1 MTNKTDPRRPNQGK
15 RARRASQPPMT
26 PAMRRRQFL
35 KAAGVGGASLFL
47 PSVERRSHAGPGDGP
62 PCRLV
67 VFFHSHGVYYDSWK
81 MRLPNSPDGDQLDW
95 EFELANVGAEEF
107 SPILAPLHEHRNDMI
122 VLDGLSYLTAM
133 NDPYGDGHAKGWMT
147 AMTGNY
153 ARETY
158 DEVKSHAL
166 TPSFDQIVKQIVRA
180 EDPSLTDLASL
191 EYGIRPWDGTFHH
204 MNYGLDPQGNAVKV
218 PHVVDPAAAFATL
231 FPDTEGDP
239 VAAARTTVL
248 ERAAEQYD
256 QLLPKLSSEDRTKL
270 ELHRDLVYDLETR
283 VEALQNLEC
292 SEPLLDPWDGGW
304 EWTSEMYNYR
314 TPAMFD
320 LAAAAIAC
328 RISRVVSF
336 QCAVPPIDLLGGAGD
351 YHHDYAHQSAP
362 GAEPDKV
369 DVVTQQGVAHA
380 DQVRMMVERL
390 KAIPEDG
397 GSVFDNT
404 IVLWIS
410 ELATGGHTHDQVPV
424 VMLAGQNTPFARG
437 RYLRFGQT
445 TPKPIPPGQAW
456 NPSGFVGQPYNPA
469 IVSVIRAMGGEQ
481 NHFGMK
487 SITGTFPDGTTTEVG
502 LTGPMARLYG

>member
-1 MTNKTDPRRPNQGK
+1 MTRKTDPKLRTRPK
-15 RARRASQPPMT
+15 T
-26 PAMRRRQFL
+26 PARSQSWRRRQFL
-35 KAAGVGGASLFL
+35 QAAGIGGGSLFL
-47 PSVERRSHAGPGDGP
+47 PSLERRSLAGPGDGP
-62 PCRLV
+62 PCRVV
-67 VFFHSHGVYYDSWK
+67 VFFHEHGVFYDSWK
-81 MRLPNSPDGDQLDW
+81 MRLPNSPSSDQLDW
-95 EFELANVGAEEF
+95 EFDLGPVGVDEF
-107 SPILAPLHEHRNDMI
+107 STILAPLYDHRDDMI

-133 NDPYGDGHAKGWMT
+133 NDPFGDGHAKGWMT

-166 TPSFDQIVKQIVRA
+166 TPSFDQIIKEIVRA
-180 EDPSLTDLASL
+180 EDSSLTDLASL

-204 MNYGLDPQGNAVKV
+204 MNYGLDPQGSAVKI

-231 FPDTEGDP
+231 FPDTDGDP

-256 QLLPKLSSEDRTKL
+256 QLMPRLSSEDRTKL
-270 ELHRDLVYDLETR
+270 ELHRDLIYDLETR

-292 SEPLLDPWDGGW
+292 SEPILDPWEGGW

-314 TPAMFD
+314 LPAMLD
-320 LAAAAIAC
+320 MAAAAMSC
-328 RISRVVSF
+328 RISRVVTF
-336 QCAVPPIDLLGGAGD
+336 QCDVPPIDMLGGTGD

-362 GAEPDKV
+362 GAELDKIQ
-369 DVVTQQGVAHA
+369 VVTQQGVHHA

-390 KAIPEDG
+390 KSIPEEG

-424 VMLAGQNTPFARG
+424 VVLAGQNTPFARG

-445 TPKPIPPGQAW
+445 TPMPIPADQPW
-456 NPSGFVGQPYNPA
+456 NPSGFVGQPYNPLL
-469 IVSVIRAMGGEQ
+469 VSVIRAMGGEQ
-481 NHFGMK
+481 NYFGRK
-487 SITGTFPDGTTTEVG
+487 SITGTFPDGTTTEIG
-502 LTGPMARLYG
+502 LTGLMTRLYG